1 MGGHGRCV
9 LEGVHPARRRNGGLF
24 LIEAPVPV
32 ETGDTTKTGS
42 GGLLLYLFLRTAA
55 DAVVRS
61 RG

>member
-1 MGGHGRCV
+1 VGGHGRCV
-9 LEGVHPARRRNGGLF
+9 LEGVHPARRRKGLF
-24 LIEAPVPV
+24 FIEAPVPV